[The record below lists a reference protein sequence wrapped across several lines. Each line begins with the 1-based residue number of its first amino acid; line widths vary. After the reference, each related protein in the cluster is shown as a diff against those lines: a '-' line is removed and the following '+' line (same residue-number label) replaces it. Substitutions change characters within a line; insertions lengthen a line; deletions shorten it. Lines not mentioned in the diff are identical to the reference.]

1 MGLTADLVLDWLK
14 VMSSFYSSSDLTS
27 TFQVA
32 KDDPSSEP
40 GAALM
45 LKQLVILLTECS
57 VVAWESI
64 ARLGSSCFRHLLS
77 VASTQLQ
84 PAQLEVCRH
93 AALFLLHNPVFMLY
107 LFLC

>member
-1 MGLTADLVLDWLK
+1 
-14 VMSSFYSSSDLTS
+14 
-27 TFQVA
+27 
-32 KDDPSSEP
+32 
-40 GAALM
+40 M

-64 ARLGSSCFRHLLS
+64 ARLGCSCFRHLLS

-84 PAQLEVCRH
+84 PAQLEVCH
-93 AALFLLHNPVFMLY
+93 PACSFSAVYSHLHNPVSILY

>member
-14 VMSSFYSSSDLTS
+14 VNVLILFYINLTNTS
-27 TFQVA
+27 QVA

-64 ARLGSSCFRHLLS
+64 ARLGCSCFRHLLS

-84 PAQLEVCRH
+84 PAQLEVCPRDCFFSAVYSH
-93 AALFLLHNPVFMLY
+93 L
-107 LFLC
+107 